1 MTEEVNEP
9 EVGTSD
15 NSNMPE
21 NSDVETKSQASWT
34 DNFSEAELKVVADK
48 GFKTPQD
55 LLKSYQEMEKLSSNK
70 FSIPKAEDAEA
81 WKKLDAKLGCP
92 ETIEG
97 YELKDVAEID
107 KPYLDGFKEAALQAG
122 MRPSQVDAMYSW
134 YKDRQD
140 QLTEAF
146 NAQVEKDKEE
156 VRAEWGDDYSKNE
169 ELMKRGIRLLDLPEE
184 LLSNIEMSIGT
195 KVFMKLGKRLGDAVS
210 EDTAKALGGGASV
223 SQEMSTKDWLEE
235 ILAKTNEG
243 N

>member
-1 MTEEVNEP
+1 
-9 EVGTSD
+9 
-15 NSNMPE
+15 
-21 NSDVETKSQASWT
+21 VETKSQASWT
-34 DNFSEAELKVVADK
+34 DNFSEAELKVVTDK

-92 ETIEG
+92 ETIDG

-107 KPYLDGFKEAALQAG
+107 KPYLDDFKSAALQAG
-122 MRPSQVDAMYSW
+122 MRPSQVDAMYGW
-134 YKDRQD
+134 YKERQD
-140 QLTEAF
+140 KLTEAF

-156 VRAEWGDDYSKNE
+156 VIAEWGDDYSRNE
-169 ELMKRGIRLLDLPEE
+169 ELMRRGIRILDLPEE

-195 KVFMKLGKRLGDAVS
+195 KEFMKLGKRLGDAVS
-210 EDTAKALGGGASV
+210 EDAVKGLGGGAYM
-223 SQEMSTKDWLEE
+223 SQEMSTKDWLEQ
-235 ILAKTNEG
+235 ILNSNEG